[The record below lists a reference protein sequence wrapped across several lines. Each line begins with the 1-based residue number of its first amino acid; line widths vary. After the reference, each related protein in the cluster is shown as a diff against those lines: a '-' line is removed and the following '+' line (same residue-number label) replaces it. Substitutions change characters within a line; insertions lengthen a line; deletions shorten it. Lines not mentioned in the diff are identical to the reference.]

1 MNLSQFTVRN
11 RLLIGF
17 GSILTTL
24 TVILFVGLQ
33 SLSSLDDVL
42 IKNGDYGTQEISA
55 VAKAIGKGQ
64 GAALGMQ
71 RLIVSEDP
79 ERKAAEKKGI
89 DIRIKEYRESMD
101 QLRDLYKKDP
111 STTEKER
118 EMLQQI
124 DTLAAA
130 AIPAL
135 EKTTALGMGTDMA
148 ATRASLTGT
157 NASAKAWTDMLGNLR
172 DFEFDKSLQ
181 AAQKAH
187 EEYRNARNILIFV
200 ALSGAFLSVVLAFA
214 IARSIQRQL
223 GGEPSEA
230 AEVAKRIA
238 AGDLQV
244 QVPVQTGDRSS
255 LMSSISQMRDQLVN
269 MVGDIRLVTE
279 NISSASSEIANG
291 NADLSNRT
299 ENQAASLEQTA
310 ASMSELTETVR
321 QNADNANQAN
331 RFALEANALSDT
343 GSAAV
348 QTMVETI
355 SRISNSSNKISD
367 ITGVIEGIAFQTNI
381 LALNAAVEAARA
393 GEQGRG
399 FAVVASEVRSLAQR
413 AAVAAKEIKT
423 LIASSVTLVSDGAAQ
438 AENVNATMVNIN
450 QAIKQVS
457 EIISQIASASHEQR
471 LGIEQVNQ
479 AVSHMDSVTQQN
491 AALVEEAAAAAKS
504 LADQSVRLAQLMSFF
519 RLSSSVDSGYR
530 REQPIARDVMKIEME

>member
-1 MNLSQFTVRN
+1 MNLSQFKVRT
-11 RLLIGF
+11 RLFIGF
-17 GSILTTL
+17 GSILITL
-24 TVILFVGLQ
+24 TIVLFVGLQ
-33 SLSSLDDVL
+33 NLSSMDDVL
-42 IKNGDYGTQEISA
+42 TKNGDYGTQEISA
-55 VAKAIGKGQ
+55 VAKAISKAQ

-89 DIRIKEYRESMD
+89 DTRIKEYRESID
-101 QLRDLYKKDP
+101 QLRGLYKKDP
-111 STTEKER
+111 STTDKER
-118 EMLQQI
+118 DMLQQV
-124 DTLAAA
+124 DTLSAA

-135 EKTTALGMGTDMA
+135 EKTTQLGMEADVA
-148 ATRASLTGT
+148 ATKASLPGT
-157 NASAKAWTDMLGNLR
+157 NGSVKAWTDVLSNLR
-172 DFEFDKSLQ
+172 DLEVEKSLQ
-181 AAQKAH
+181 ASQKAH
-187 EEYRNARNILIFV
+187 EEYRSARNVLIIVALLGLFLSV
-200 ALSGAFLSVVLAFA
+200 ALSFA

-223 GGEPSEA
+223 GGEPNEA
-230 AEVAKRIA
+230 AEVASRIA
-238 AGDLQV
+238 SGDLQAQV
-244 QVPVQTGDRSS
+244 QVQAGDRSS
-255 LMSSISQMRDQLVN
+255 LMYSISQMRDQLVN

-355 SRISNSSNKISD
+355 SRISSSSNKISD

-413 AAVAAKEIKT
+413 SAVAAKEIKS

-450 QAIKQVS
+450 KAIKQVS

-479 AVSHMDSVTQQN
+479 AVNHMDSVTQQN

-504 LADQSVRLAQLMSFF
+504 LEDQSVKLAQLMAFF
-519 RLSSSVDSGYR
+519 RLSVEAAGGYR
-530 REQPIARDVMKIEME
+530 RQEPHARSVMKLEM